1 MTVKVYEWGTNKYF
15 EMRLVAVLKDVTE
28 IKEDK
33 YGWLISQGNEKG
45 YHLKSQYKIVTE

>member
-15 EMRLVAVLKDVTE
+15 EMRLVAVLKNVTE

-45 YHLKSQYKIVTE
+45 VKND